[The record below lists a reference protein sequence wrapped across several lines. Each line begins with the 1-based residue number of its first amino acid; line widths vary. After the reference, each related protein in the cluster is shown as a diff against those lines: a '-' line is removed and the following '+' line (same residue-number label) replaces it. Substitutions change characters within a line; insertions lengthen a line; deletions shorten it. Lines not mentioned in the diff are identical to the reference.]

1 MLSFLNKDLDLTNKT
16 QEEIQ
21 ETLLTKK
28 QFDSKSESQSNFFPQ
43 QIADD
48 NNNYIFVLIVEV
60 IKNKYKILYSFTDNE
75 NSFAELNKDN
85 IAKMRDDYLN
95 NTNDP
100 FNIDYLFTHFKIKN
114 NNKSKLAEEIIKI
127 QPNCLLPLSK
137 VKNI

>member
-1 MLSFLNKDLDLTNKT
+1 MLSFLNKNIDITNKT

-60 IKNKYKILYSFTDNE
+60 IKNKYKILYSF
-75 NSFAELNKDN
+75 SG
-85 IAKMRDDYLN
+85 
-95 NTNDP
+95 
-100 FNIDYLFTHFKIKN
+100 
-114 NNKSKLAEEIIKI
+114 EEKFI
-127 QPNCLLPLSK
+127 C
-137 VKNI
+137 